1 MVSPRLFSVQ
11 RLYIL
16 ANKHLSRN
24 FMGKKN
30 IIHTPEP
37 EKPIWEIIIDLV
49 LGKEESK
56 NLLDWVKDNSF
67 N

>member
-1 MVSPRLFSVQ
+1 MFSVQ
-11 RLYIL
+11 YQYIL

-37 EKPIWEIIIDLV
+37 EKPIWEIIIDLIS
-49 LGKEESK
+49 GKGK
-56 NLLDWVKDNSF
+56 NKSLLDWVKDNSF

>member
-1 MVSPRLFSVQ
+1 
-11 RLYIL
+11 
-16 ANKHLSRN
+16 
-24 FMGKKN
+24 MGKKS

-37 EKPIWEIIIDLV
+37 KKPIWEIIIDLV
-49 LGKEESK
+49 LGKEKSK

>member
-1 MVSPRLFSVQ
+1 
-11 RLYIL
+11 
-16 ANKHLSRN
+16 
-24 FMGKKN
+24 MGKKN

-37 EKPIWEIIIDLV
+37 EKSIWEIIIDLIS
-49 LGKEESK
+49 GKVKNK

>member
-1 MVSPRLFSVQ
+1 
-11 RLYIL
+11 
-16 ANKHLSRN
+16 
-24 FMGKKN
+24 MGKKN

-49 LGKEESK
+49 LGMEKSK

>member
-1 MVSPRLFSVQ
+1 MR
-11 RLYIL
+11 
-16 ANKHLSRN
+16 
-24 FMGKKN
+24 KKN

-49 LGKEESK
+49 LGKEKSK